1 MPIVELIV
9 ILCKVAKLSVSKKLQ
24 RFQKSSPDAQ
34 FGFKLRPRKNTEVE
48 LAEDGNFEIS
58 WKSLGKPRH
67 QWFSE
72 GGRTGR
78 VSARHLSRG
87 KNWKTYTGDIDGI
100 GQKYLYGD
108 GLPGRKTAGAEVDNK
123 IIGMMSG
130 KDGDNLFLYEQER
143 LKHRNGRVSLKGRLL
158 TSQFVVEH
166 AKELAHAF
174 GAKVV
179 RNHLLI
185 DRGWRDG
192 KTSALENLSRMMS
205 SNVSDDFWDDI
216 ARLNKKLSRLQK
228 SSRSERRLDFDEK
241 GSRSLEKCS
250 TLTPW
255 DCISEGAD
263 AVDDVVD
270 DASDW
275 TDENIVEPT
284 KEGIDDAAEF
294 TEDLIENPDEF
305 LVKPAEQLLDDAA
318 ELAEEG
324 VEFIVDELTQ
334 EVTLS
339 STAVLKEITGQ
350 VEKVPFHASYD
361 ASASVTT
368 DIIFHD
374 GYVGAWDP
382 STISFRVTPNI
393 YLGANAS
400 IELDPLVQSVDFS
413 VEGSTAEYPEDPTGG
428 QIELAGRLD
437 LHFEAAALAGEGV
450 GAGVAVEV
458 SPEATLNVK
467 LDGSLPKFT
476 DVNHNFKYSEDLDRL
491 FDNFDPKVELDATIT
506 PVITLTVGPQ
516 IPEKVQG
523 VGGMKL
529 ATVEIAYLNP
539 ILFHYDTTDPTILTG
554 TSSGVL
560 EPGVT
565 VLEQN
570 IPGIPSVDLYKED
583 FVLNFANI

>member
-1 MPIVELIV
+1 MLIV
-9 ILCKVAKLSVSKKLQ
+9 GLIATLCEVAKLSVSKKLQ

-72 GGRTGR
+72 DGRSGR

-87 KNWKTYTGDIDGI
+87 KNWKTYTGDIEGI

-130 KDGDNLFLYEQER
+130 KDGENLFLYEQER

-179 RNHLLI
+179 RNHLLV

-205 SNVSDDFWDDI
+205 SNVSDDFWDDV
-216 ARLNKKLSRLQK
+216 ARLNKKLSKLQK
-228 SSRSERRLDFDEK
+228 SSRSERRLHFDQKE
-241 GSRSLEKCS
+241 SSPLEKCKS
-250 TLTPW
+250 WTSCMNDATK
-255 DCISEGAD
+255 
-263 AVDDVVD
+263 AVDDAVD

-275 TDENIVEPT
+275 ADENIVEPT
-284 KEGIDDAAEF
+284 KDGIDDAAEF
-294 TEDLIENPDEF
+294 TEDLIDNADEF

-339 STAVLKEITGQ
+339 STAVLKEISGQ
-350 VEKVPFHASYD
+350 ADRVPFHASYD

-368 DIIFHD
+368 DIIFHE

-428 QIELAGRLD
+428 QIELSGRLD

-467 LDGSLPKFT
+467 LDGSMPKFT

-539 ILFHYDTTDPTILTG
+539 ILFHYDTTDPTILKG

>member
-1 MPIVELIV
+1 MDVLV
-9 ILCKVAKLSVSKKLQ
+9 
-24 RFQKSSPDAQ
+24 
-34 FGFKLRPRKNTEVE
+34 GFLLVTYH
-48 LAEDGNFEIS
+48 AERI
-58 WKSLGKPRH
+58 GKH
-67 QWFSE
+67 
-72 GGRTGR
+72 
-78 VSARHLSRG
+78 
-87 KNWKTYTGDIDGI
+87 TGDIEGI

-143 LKHRNGRVSLKGRLL
+143 LEHRNGKISLKGRLL

-216 ARLNKKLSRLQK
+216 ARLNKKLSKLQK
-228 SSRSERRLDFDEK
+228 SSRSERRLHFDQKE
-241 GSRSLEKCS
+241 SWPLEKCKS
-250 TLTPW
+250 WTSCWNDTTKAV
-255 DCISEGAD
+255 DD
-263 AVDDVVD
+263 AVDD
-270 DASDW
+270 AQLEA
-275 TDENIVEPT
+275 DENIVEPT

-339 STAVLKEITGQ
+339 STAVLKEISGQ
-350 VEKVPFHASYD
+350 ADRVPFHASYD

-368 DIIFHD
+368 DIVFYE

-400 IELDPLVQSVDFS
+400 IELDPLVQVLTFRSKDQLLNTLRILPVARLSFQAVLICILRLLLWRVRVSV
-413 VEGSTAEYPEDPTGG
+413 
-428 QIELAGRLD
+428 
-437 LHFEAAALAGEGV
+437 
-450 GAGVAVEV
+450 
-458 SPEATLNVK
+458 
-467 LDGSLPKFT
+467 
-476 DVNHNFKYSEDLDRL
+476 
-491 FDNFDPKVELDATIT
+491 
-506 PVITLTVGPQ
+506 PVLQ
-516 IPEKVQG
+516 WRFLLKRHS
-523 VGGMKL
+523 M
-529 ATVEIAYLNP
+529 
-539 ILFHYDTTDPTILTG
+539 
-554 TSSGVL
+554 
-560 EPGVT
+560 
-565 VLEQN
+565 
-570 IPGIPSVDLYKED
+570 
-583 FVLNFANI
+583 